1 LLKRKGLELEFA
13 RSKDT
18 RAGIALRAKKDLNRR
33 ERNGIFIL
41 LDINYH
47 PRMVNQNINKERCC
61 GCTGEI

>member
-41 LDINYH
+41 LDITLSSENGQSKY
-47 PRMVNQNINKERCC
+47 
-61 GCTGEI
+61 